1 MNRAPANAITED
13 DIRAYEDDGV
23 VCLRQMFDREWV
35 DRMREASLRYMESGV
50 GDHRVREAKI
60 PGESARFYINS
71 FMSVYDREF
80 LDFRNESP
88 AAEIGATLMGVD
100 RVRFWYDQMFVK
112 DAGTSAPTQ
121 WHHDLPFWP
130 FLGEHLVSIWVALTP
145 ATKRTGGLEYMAGS
159 HKWGKFY
166 CPVTPDEDAAFTDPD
181 LEPCP
186 NFTEHHD
193 DPTLRFLSWDV
204 EAGDCICH
212 HPLAV
217 HGAGGNA
224 ATDRNRMAISIRY
237 LGEDVQWD
245 PRPHVMTLPEWPDL
259 PKGAY
264 PDDDSLFPVIWE
276 RGELYLSR
284 RSGVRRA
291 SRPSVIQVGS
301 RDEIFPSRPP
311 STPMYRSDSDHSPVP
326 AVSPAYARPWV
337 ARGRPTPAERFPGA
351 HRRRGNVHVAAHRMI
366 QKPNDRN

>member
-13 DIRAYEDDGV
+13 DIRAYDEDGV
-23 VCLRQMFDREWV
+23 VCLRQMFDSEWV
-35 DRMREASLRYMESGV
+35 ERMGEATLRYMASGV

-60 PGESARFYINS
+60 EGESARFYINS
-71 FMSVYDREF
+71 FMSVYDSEF
-80 LDFRNESP
+80 RDFRNESP

-145 ATKRTGGLEYMAGS
+145 ATKRTGRLEYMAGS

-276 RGELYLSR
+276 RGE
-284 RSGVRRA
+284 
-291 SRPSVIQVGS
+291 
-301 RDEIFPSRPP
+301 
-311 STPMYRSDSDHSPVP
+311 
-326 AVSPAYARPWV
+326 
-337 ARGRPTPAERFPGA
+337 
-351 HRRRGNVHVAAHRMI
+351 
-366 QKPNDRN
+366 